1 MTPTATSAIPQP
13 NAKNAT
19 MAIYLMIK
27 IDVSSKHAKRHIV
40 WSVVDMGTVI
50 NASILIIL

>member
-27 IDVSSKHAKRHIV
+27 IDVSSKRVPRRIV
-40 WSVVDMGTVI
+40 WSAQDMGTVI
-50 NASILIIL
+50 NASTPIIL